1 MEWIDTHSVK
11 GPTLTLDPYEAEVL
25 VLAIRQPL
33 KKYREELGNLN
44 VLKMENKELTP
55 EQKDAYAV
63 LEEIINIAGL
73 FVDTVENAD

>member
-1 MEWIDTHSVK
+1 MEWIDTHSVN

-25 VLAIRQPL
+25 VLVIRQPL
-33 KKYREELGNLN
+33 KKYREELDTLN
-44 VLKMENKELTP
+44 VLKMENKLTP
-55 EQKDAYAV
+55 EQKGAYAV

>member
-33 KKYREELGNLN
+33 KKYREELDTLN
-44 VLKMENKELTP
+44 VLKMENKLTP

-73 FVDTVENAD
+73 FVDTVENVD

>member
-1 MEWIDTHSVK
+1 MEYTHSVN

-33 KKYREELGNLN
+33 KTYREELGNLN
-44 VLKMENKELTP
+44 VLKMENKLTP

-63 LEEIINIAGL
+63 LEEIINIAGQ
-73 FVDTVENAD
+73 FVDAVDNVD

>member
-1 MEWIDTHSVK
+1 MEWIDTHSVN

-33 KKYREELGNLN
+33 KKYREEFGTLN
-44 VLKMENKELTP
+44 VLKMENKLTP

>member
-1 MEWIDTHSVK
+1 MEYTHSVN

-33 KKYREELGNLN
+33 KKYREELDTLN
-44 VLKMENKELTP
+44 VLKMENKLTP

>member
-1 MEWIDTHSVK
+1 MEWIDTHSVN

-33 KKYREELGNLN
+33 KKYREELDNLN
-44 VLKMENKELTP
+44 VLKMEDKLTP
-55 EQKDAYAV
+55 QQQESYLI

-73 FVDTVENAD
+73 FVDTVENVD